1 MLRTFF
7 DITRTP
13 SSTSYYNGL
22 GQLTNQTDPDG
33 VVMLYGYDDQGRR
46 ILTVTNLIAVVK

>member
-33 VVMLYGYDDQGRR
+33 VATLYGYDDQGRR
-46 ILTVTNLIAVVK
+46 ILTAVDMNQ